1 MPKTTPANSEAMP
14 KFNRRTALKGGLVL
28 AVATHTAV
36 AQSEPEMSSLGRE
49 FDRLYAE
56 YVALYEA
63 GNAKVKECEAA
74 MLLAGVTKFS
84 KEWRIRRSNE
94 CDPSFDASYL
104 ALEAVEAVASKIRD
118 ADPRTAR
125 DLFVK
130 ARILRFDL
138 CLRGDPSVAAQ
149 DWDWDVECL
158 ERFIAS
164 AQALAQIGEPA

>member
-1 MPKTTPANSEAMP
+1 MPKTTPANGEAMP

-28 AVATHTAV
+28 AVTTHTAV

-56 YVALYEA
+56 YVAIYEA
-63 GNAKVKECEAA
+63 GNAKVEECEAA

-84 KEWRIRRSNE
+84 REWRVRLNDE
-94 CDPSFDASYL
+94 CDPFFEASDR
-104 ALEAVEAVASKIRD
+104 ASEAVEAVASKIRD
-118 ADPRTAR
+118 AEPRTAR

-138 CLRGDPSVAAQ
+138 CLRGDTSVPEQ

-158 ERFIAS
+158 ERFIAN
-164 AQALAQIGEPA
+164 AQALAQSGEPV